1 MTSLR
6 HCAWIALAALAGVV
20 GVASSAGAAVPPA
33 RAQRFAVEGVRPQVR
48 FVRFVT
54 ETVTSGA
61 PAGERGAREA
71 ASVSPGT
78 SPRISCNQYLTYDLY
93 AAYDLAGTSTVLT
106 SLSSVDY
113 TKWCSGKVYT
123 ESYHI
128 YCDNFVDVLV
138 NFTCVK
144 SSSGVIGQGSKEVN
158 PWYNESVI
166 LSVLEPDG
174 YDVTPGESYCR
185 NYMTS
190 TGGYSDWCTISW
202 S

>member
-1 MTSLR
+1 MSSLR
-6 HCAWIALAALAGVV
+6 RCAWLAVASLAGVV
-20 GVASSAGAAVPPA
+20 GFASTAGAAVPSPRSEGTA
-33 RAQRFAVEGVRPQVR
+33 VAGSHPELRFA
-48 FVRFVT
+48 RFVT

-61 PAGERGAREA
+61 PAGESGAKD
-71 ASVSPGT
+71 ASAVVPGAT
-78 SPRISCNQYLTYDLY
+78 PRISCGQYLTYDLY

-128 YCDNFVDVLV
+128 YCNNFVDVLV
-138 NFTCVK
+138 NFTCVNHT
-144 SSSGVIGQGSKEVN
+144 SGVIGQGSKEVN
-158 PWYNESVI
+158 PWYNQSVI
-166 LSVLEPDG
+166 LSVLDLDG

-190 TGGYSDWCTISW
+190 TGGYSDWCTINW